1 MKIGVVGVGAVGG
14 YFGARLAAA
23 SSEVHFQARGRSLA
37 AIRHGGLRIDSV
49 LGDVVLT
56 PNETRATD
64 EPSDIGPCD
73 VVLFC
78 VKSYDT
84 GGAADRLA
92 PLLHEQTA
100 VISLQNGIDN
110 EQRIADRIGSKHVV
124 GGVAYLFAHRA
135 APGHIRHTGGP
146 AKIVFGELNGERS
159 PRMSAFLVECQRAG
173 IAAEVAGDI
182 KSALWSKFV
191 FICAQAGL
199 TTATRQPIGRIRQ
212 TAETWTLFRTVL
224 EEVAEVGRAEGAL
237 LRPDLVQQHLAFA
250 MALEPHG
257 RSSMYDDL
265 AAGRRLELEALLG
278 EVVRRGIHAGV
289 STPVVD
295 VLYGL
300 LLPSAAG
307 GDQTTH
313 VSRES
318 GNLST

>member
-37 AIRHGGLRIDSV
+37 AIRQGGLRIDSV

-56 PNETRATD
+56 PNETLATD

-73 VVLFC
+73 VVLFS

-84 GGAADRLA
+84 DGAADLLA
-92 PLLHEQTA
+92 PLLHDQTA
-100 VISLQNGIDN
+100 IISLQNGIDN
-110 EQRIADRIGSKHVV
+110 EQRIAERIGSKHVV

-159 PRMSAFLVECQRAG
+159 PRLNDFLAECRRAG
-173 IAAEVAGDI
+173 IAAEIADDI
-182 KSALWSKFV
+182 ASALWSKFV

-199 TTATRQPIGRIRQ
+199 TTAARQPIGRIRQ

-224 EEVAEVGRAEGAL
+224 EEAAAVGRAEGAL
-237 LRPDLVQQHLAFA
+237 LPPNLVQHHLAFA

-265 AAGRRLELEALLG
+265 VAGRRLELEALLG
-278 EVVRRGIHAGV
+278 EVVRRGARAGV
-289 STPVVD
+289 PTPVVE
-295 VLYGL
+295 VIYGL
-300 LLPSAAG
+300 LKPSAA
-307 GDQTTH
+307 
-313 VSRES
+313 ES
-318 GNLST
+318 DPVEVGQSE